1 MRCICFRG
9 NLCLN
14 ILGNPQRHG
23 EKICFCEPAS
33 EFFWITKKMVL
44 GCKNFRVQTN
54 LLSKIFELKV
64 NMGTKKIWGP
74 RKFRVPKYLGP
85 DKIWGSK
92 KFRVKDTWG
101 QKKIGTD
108 KKCSELKSVR
118 RNLGPTNYW
127 SKKYWAQKSFG
138 SNKFLVQKILGSKK
152 FLGQKY

>member
-54 LLSKIFELKV
+54 LLSKIFKLKV
-64 NMGTKKIWGP
+64 NMGTKKFWGP

-127 SKKYWAQKSFG
+127 FKKYWAQKSFWAKNIDTFQTP
-138 SNKFLVQKILGSKK
+138 SS
-152 FLGQKY
+152 